1 MSPAQL
7 EIQAI
12 AAVTAM
18 GCSVVGVFL
27 VLRRLAMLSDAI
39 SHSILLGIVVAFFVV
54 EDTTSPLLVLA
65 AAATGILTVSLVE
78 LLHRTRLV
86 REDAAIGLVFPA
98 LFSLGIVLITRYAG
112 NVHLDTDMVLL
123 GELAFAPFER
133 LVVAGNDLGPKHLYL
148 MGGITLLNYLFVT
161 VFFKEIKL
169 ATFDAG
175 LAAALGFSPV
185 LIHYSLMA
193 LTSLTVVGAFDAV
206 GLILVVALMV
216 GPPAAAYLLT
226 DRLPRL
232 IALAALF
239 GMMAAVAGYWLAYWL
254 DASIAGCMAIMVGAE
269 FLIVYLIAPGR
280 GLVAI
285 FRRRARQKWEFA
297 RAMLAIHIFQHEGL
311 PEAEQECRADHLQ
324 EHLRWRPQFSERV
337 VRSATERG
345 LIEQQGELLAL
356 TARGRALA
364 ERALVR

>member
-1 MSPAQL
+1 VSPAQL
-7 EIQAI
+7 EIQVI

-27 VLRRLAMLSDAI
+27 VLRRMAMLSDAI
-39 SHSILLGIVVAFFVV
+39 SHSILLGIVVAFFIV
-54 EDTTSPLLVLA
+54 EDTSSPLLVLA
-65 AAATGILTVSLVE
+65 AAATGLLTVSLVE

-98 LFSLGIVLITRYAG
+98 LFSLGILLITRYAG

-133 LVVAGNDLGPKHLYL
+133 LVVGGTDIGPKHLYL
-148 MGGITLLNYLFVT
+148 MGGITLLNYLYVT
-161 VFFKEIKL
+161 IFFKEIKL

-175 LAAALGFSPV
+175 LAAALGFSPA

-226 DRLPRL
+226 DRLPRM
-232 IALAALF
+232 IALSAFF
-239 GMMAAVAGYWLAYWL
+239 GVMAAVAGYWLAYWL
-254 DASIAGCMAIMVGAE
+254 DASIAGCIAVMVGVV
-269 FLIVYLIAPGR
+269 FTIVFLIAPRR

-285 FRRRARQKWEFA
+285 ARRRVRQKWEFA
-297 RAMLAIHIFQHEGL
+297 RAMLTIHLFQHEGL
-311 PEAEQECRADHLQ
+311 PEAEQECRVDHLE
-324 EHLRWRPQFSERV
+324 EHLRWQPGFSERV
-337 VRSATERG
+337 VKSAQERG
-345 LIEQQGELLAL
+345 LIEQKGELLAL
-356 TARGRALA
+356 TAHGRELA
-364 ERALVR
+364 EQAIVR